1 MSNQPATTMN
11 IKNISEQLWQT
22 NQQGLEPKV
31 YVLLDAARDKQIEPL
46 VRLGKLRS
54 ECLYQGK
61 LDYAMARSAP
71 YLVRLEKDHP
81 QTDEI
86 LRKGWGNSWGVF
98 AITYPPATLINI
110 RHNCRKIAKV
120 KGPGGKNLVFRYY
133 DPRVLRSY
141 LPTCSTDEAK
151 QVFGPITE
159 FIIEG
164 ENPNTLHRFTQTD
177 SGVIDLNE
185 NTDIEL
191 KSALLAEKEAQVVT
205 LAEQDLDP
213 ELSAVKEK
221 VGGDFI
227 RQAIGYLKI
236 KALAETDPNNPYSL
250 EILCNSALSLSIGFK
265 FEYDTPE
272 QLANIAHTID
282 LWGEGYP
289 MEEWAYTVFIYR
301 KTLSLDEKIT
311 ELYREKAF
319 QMVGPEAID
328 YPTYCI
334 LRFKDRSP
342 DTEYDNTDIAI
353 AAHIGLE
360 AAKKYNFTDL
370 NSAYNCTEL
379 MLIYGDDFTENEQ
392 CQPIIDFF
400 EDDKLSAFEKTY
412 HALNWLVNS
421 MSADVQGE
429 V

>member
-22 NQQGLEPKV
+22 NQQGIEPKV

-164 ENPNTLHRFTQTD
+164 KEPGTIHRFKR
-177 SGVIDLNE
+177 SEEGVVDVNKIVEIDLKNE
-185 NTDIEL
+185 LTVLSNINLTDVVVEGDDDEDITQLKSELGDVMLRQVIGELKLAPLVRTSPNDIAALKLLLNQALLLCASFGLKFTEAEPLTKLALAIEL
-191 KSALLAEKEAQVVT
+191 WQLEYFAENDWVVPVLMSEEYSAAQ
-205 LAEQDLDP
+205 
-213 ELSAVKEK
+213 K
-221 VGGDFI
+221 VD
-227 RQAIGYLKI
+227 
-236 KALAETDPNNPYSL
+236 
-250 EILCNSALSLSIGFK
+250 
-265 FEYDTPE
+265 
-272 QLANIAHTID
+272 
-282 LWGEGYP
+282 
-289 MEEWAYTVFIYR
+289 
-301 KTLSLDEKIT
+301 
-311 ELYREKAF
+311 ELYLEKNFRELGEQTVNF
-319 QMVGPEAID
+319 PV
-328 YPTYCI
+328 YCI
-334 LRFKDRSP
+334 LRFKNRYP
-342 DTEYDNTDIAI
+342 DTDYDNAAIHMAAEIALVIAI
-353 AAHIGLE
+353 QYKVTGLTNSYLCTE
-360 AAKKYNFTDL
+360 MVLLNGDNFMTDKECIEIQNNFTNISL
-370 NSAYNCTEL
+370 S
-379 MLIYGDDFTENEQ
+379 
-392 CQPIIDFF
+392 
-400 EDDKLSAFEKTY
+400 EDEKVSQSI
-412 HALNWLVNS
+412 NWLHS
-421 MSADVQGE
+421 QLS
-429 V
+429 